1 MFISA
6 LLENERKLVILRSTH
21 LPIYQLTFEGTMFVP
36 VAKQYLKKEQK
47 KKKKKKRSERIR
59 TSDTLIPC
67 PCYFFFHFLSSFT
80 I

>member
-6 LLENERKLVILRSTH
+6 LLENERKLLILRGTH

-36 VAKQYLKKEQK
+36 VAKQYLKKEK
-47 KKKKKKRSERIR
+47 KKKKNRSERIR